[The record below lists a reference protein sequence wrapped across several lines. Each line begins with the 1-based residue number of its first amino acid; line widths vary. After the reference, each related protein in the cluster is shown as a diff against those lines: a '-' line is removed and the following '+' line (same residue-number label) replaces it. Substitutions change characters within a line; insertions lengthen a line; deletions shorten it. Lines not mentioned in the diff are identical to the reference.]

1 MIIIGLLCAVCTF
14 AVSYATPYKGSGYSS
29 YAVGYMRTS
38 APVMGIAQ
46 APVATMSSTSASL
59 SVGVTRSQD
68 QGIGTNRGIYTSASA
83 VRGGVTTSDSA
94 AGRKGAPGIK
104 KTPSLP
110 PGACEDCTWVYDEE
124 RGVWYCLYCDCEP
137 EDGHCEHHCVPLE
150 FDESVWLLMAA
161 MVMAYVAGK
170 QYASHRTET
179 SAMRTTCERD

>member
-29 YAVGYMRTS
+29 YAVGHMRTS

-59 SVGVTRSQD
+59 SVGATRSQD
-68 QGIGTNRGIYTSASA
+68 QGIGTTRGIYTSASA
-83 VRGGVTTSDSA
+83 VRGGVITNDSA
-94 AGRKGAPGIK
+94 AGRKGAPVIK

-170 QYASHRTET
+170 QYASHRIET
-179 SAMRTTCERD
+179 SVMRTTCERD